1 MCVCVW
7 RGTVEPGGWR
17 TALRPVCIS
26 PPGPAG
32 LLRAAA
38 AVAQTVRTSVCFSS
52 FLEIQKTKQ
61 IYLTIS

>member
-7 RGTVEPGGWR
+7 RETVEPGGWR

-52 FLEIQKTKQ
+52 FLEIKKTNKY
-61 IYLTIS
+61 I